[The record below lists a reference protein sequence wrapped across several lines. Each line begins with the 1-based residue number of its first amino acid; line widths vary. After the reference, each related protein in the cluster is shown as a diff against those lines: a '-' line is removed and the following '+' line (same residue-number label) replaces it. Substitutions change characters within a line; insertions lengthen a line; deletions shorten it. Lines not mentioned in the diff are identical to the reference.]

1 MTTDR
6 RIPLHLAVLV
16 GASTAAYAI
25 SLAGITALQSAA
37 DGAVVSA
44 RAPARDAAARL
55 TDGHDRLQAELDAAA
70 RSYETSA
77 TRYDALSAEVT
88 TLDTTLEDFA
98 DAAARVSG
106 AARALPGRVS
116 LPSVSRTSTG
126 TTSTPRVSGTSGASG

>member
-6 RIPLHLAVLV
+6 RLPLHLAVLV

-25 SLAGITALQSAA
+25 SLAGVTALQSAA
-37 DGAVVSA
+37 DGAVVQA
-44 RAPARDAAARL
+44 RTPARDAAARL

-70 RSYETSA
+70 RAYATSA
-77 TRYDALSAEVT
+77 ARYDALSAEVT
-88 TLDTTLEDFA
+88 TLDATLEGYA

-106 AARALPGRVS
+106 AARALPGRVN

-126 TTSTPRVSGTSGASG
+126 TTTKPRVSGTTGASG

>member
-77 TRYDALSAEVT
+77 TRYDDLSAEV
-88 TLDTTLEDFA
+88 TTLEDFA

-126 TTSTPRVSGTSGASG
+126 TTSKPRVSGTTGASG